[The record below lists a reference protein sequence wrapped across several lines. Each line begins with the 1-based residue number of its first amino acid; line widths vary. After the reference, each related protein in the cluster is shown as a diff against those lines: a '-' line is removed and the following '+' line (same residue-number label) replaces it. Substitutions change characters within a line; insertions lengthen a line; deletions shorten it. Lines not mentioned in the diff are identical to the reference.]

1 MWTGSTWPPRC
12 ETKCASAPRRAGGC
26 REAGLGEEGSRGQWT
41 WPTTLPSVLLTLG
54 AAAPSPRPP
63 RGLGGRDLLPAHT
76 CALRVLSC
84 KFSPVTLSAPALAE
98 CSDGRP

>member
-41 WPTTLPSVLLTLG
+41 WLTTSHLFCSPSGLL
-54 AAAPSPRPP
+54 
-63 RGLGGRDLLPAHT
+63 LLPPGLPGGWGAETYYPHT
-76 CALRVLSC
+76 
-84 KFSPVTLSAPALAE
+84 PAL
-98 CSDGRP
+98 CVSYRVNSPL